1 MKRKNSNLLIDR
13 STTNNCSWK
22 VTVLKETGKW
32 CHSCLYFH
40 EETFS
45 ISSYNYNVVIEKE
58 CIFTW
63 CLRKVLKTL
72 ELLYGC
78 LEINTVL
85 KILTCKCSLFLSNSK
100 QWCLSMDNVKAAF
113 KLIIVCVSY
122 LSFLSE
128 CSANC
133 RSWSVFFIKSLT
145 IWTKL

>member
-1 MKRKNSNLLIDR
+1 M
-13 STTNNCSWK
+13 
-22 VTVLKETGKW
+22 
-32 CHSCLYFH
+32 
-40 EETFS
+40 
-45 ISSYNYNVVIEKE
+45 
-58 CIFTW
+58 
-63 CLRKVLKTL
+63 
-72 ELLYGC
+72 LYGC

-133 RSWSVFFIKSLT
+133 RSWSVFFYKIFNALDKIVNIRTCRTIFYLKSYEMYVLHFAVIEGVSDSLIRPTSTSNHGNIKIYQSFGKRKKKKRINSIPLLQK
-145 IWTKL
+145 IFWD